1 MEKVEEIVYQEI
13 RTDTWIKQRE
23 LLYILHKQYRMA
35 ISVTL
40 LQTVIRRIRQ
50 AYKEGEVFDVVIKSC
65 RGYKRSSD
73 EAEITRF
80 AKEMIQAGNS
90 QSEEGR
96 TLLEVFHRRQ

>member
-13 RTDTWIKQRE
+13 STDAWIKQRE

-35 ISVTL
+35 ISTTL
-40 LQTVIRRIRQ
+40 LQTVIRRLRQ
-50 AYKEGEVFDVVIKSC
+50 AYKEGEVYDVVIKSY
-65 RGYKRSSD
+65 RGYKRSND
-73 EAEITRF
+73 EAEITSF
-80 AKEMIQAGNS
+80 ANEMIQAGNS